1 MVVER
6 FRAWSKP
13 KQIALAAGLGILLLG
28 LLLWWRL
35 GERAYVRL
43 LLESPGRGQC
53 EKHLSRPV
61 LDRSIALGTRY
72 VLAHQRPE
80 GNFDYEYDW
89 REKSLSG
96 DDNEVRQA
104 GALWGLTLLYASTPT
119 PELAAAIERGLGF
132 FEEHSKLVKGG
143 ARCSTYPTSNEG
155 ITGTVALIA
164 LAHTDYLRARSDLPS
179 ERRALLE
186 QRLGEYLKLLV
197 RAVHSSGRWFSKY
210 DLSSCKPRGEPSPYS
225 DGEALLALV
234 KAAKY
239 LGHQELLPTIMT
251 GAAAGKALNIEQAR
265 EQDADSDV
273 TKGYY
278 QWSSMAFF
286 ELATSDFPD
295 TRVYGDA
302 VLELADWIIDTHH
315 ILTRTRN
322 TGYAFEG
329 IVHAYVLAKQRG
341 DARQAKFGCAI
352 DIGLERLIGWQVG
365 GPLPNRVTGG
375 SGSAD
380 PKALGGVQNAAFEPG
395 LRIDVVQHQMHA
407 TLLAR
412 KYVY

>member
-1 MVVER
+1 MLVER
-6 FRAWSKP
+6 LRAWSRP
-13 KQIALAAGLGILLLG
+13 KQLALGAALAIALLGG
-28 LLLWWRL
+28 VAWWQF
-35 GERAYVRL
+35 GDRAYLRV

-53 EKHLSRPV
+53 EKHLNRSV
-61 LDRSIALGTRY
+61 LDRSLELGTHY
-72 VLAHQRPE
+72 VLAHQKPN
-80 GNFDYEYDW
+80 GTFDYEYDW
-89 REKSLSG
+89 RDKSQSE
-96 DDNEVRQA
+96 DENEVRQA
-104 GALWGLTLLYASTPT
+104 GALWGLTLLYANRPSA
-119 PELAAAIERGLGF
+119 ELAAAIDRGLEF
-132 FEEHSKLVKGG
+132 FEENSKPVKGG
-143 ARCSTYPTSNEG
+143 IRCVTWSANRRG
-155 ITGTVALIA
+155 VTGTIALIA
-164 LAHTDYLRARSDLPS
+164 LAHVDYLRARTDLAS

-186 QRLGEYLKLLV
+186 ERLDEYLNMLV
-197 RAVHSSGRWFSKY
+197 RSVHPSGLWFANY
-210 DLSSCKPRGEPSPYS
+210 DLSNCKPAGEPSSYS

-239 LGHQELLPTIMT
+239 AGRRELLPTIMK
-251 GAAAGKALNIEQAR
+251 GAAAGKKLNIEHAR
-265 EQDADSDV
+265 DLDEDSDT

-295 TRVYGDA
+295 TRVYGDTL
-302 VLELADWIIDTHH
+302 LELADWIIDTHH

-329 IVHAYVLAKQRG
+329 ITHAYALAKQRG
-341 DARQAKFGCAI
+341 DARQGKFACAI

-365 GPLPNRVTGG
+365 SPLATGYTAA
-375 SGSAD
+375 SGASD
-380 PKALGGVQNAAFEPG
+380 PKALGGVQNAATEPG

>member
-1 MVVER
+1 MLVER
-6 FRAWSKP
+6 LRAWSKP
-13 KQIALAAGLGILLLG
+13 KQIALGVGLAIALIASIA
-28 LLLWWRL
+28 WWQF

-43 LLESPGRGQC
+43 LLESPGRGRC
-53 EKHLSRPV
+53 ERRLTRAV
-61 LDRSIALGTRY
+61 LDRSLELGTRY
-72 VLAHQRPE
+72 VLAHQKPD
-80 GNFDYEYDW
+80 GLFDYEYDW
-89 REKSLSG
+89 RSKSLSE
-96 DDNEVRQA
+96 DENEIRQS
-104 GALWGLTLLYASTPT
+104 GALWGLTLLYANRPR
-119 PELAAAIERGLGF
+119 PELAAAIDRALDF
-132 FEEHSKLVKGG
+132 FEEHSKPGRGG
-143 ARCSTYPTSNEG
+143 SRCITYSASG
-155 ITGTVALIA
+155 VGGTGTVALVA
-164 LAHTDYLRARSDLPS
+164 LAHVEYLRARADLPS
-179 ERRALLE
+179 ERRALME

-197 RAVHSSGRWFSKY
+197 RNVHPSGLWFSNY
-210 DLSSCKPRGEPSPYS
+210 DLGNCKPKGEPSPYA

-239 LGHQELLPTIMT
+239 LGHRELLPTIMT
-251 GAAAGKALNIEQAR
+251 AAAAGKRLNIDRAR
-265 EQDADSDV
+265 EQDADSDT

-295 TRVYGDA
+295 TQVFGDTL
-302 VLELADWIIDTHH
+302 LELADWIIDTHH

-329 IVHAYVLAKQRG
+329 IVHAYALAKQRG
-341 DARQAKFGCAI
+341 DGRQGKFACAI

-365 GPLPNRVTGG
+365 GPLPNRYTAG
-375 SGSAD
+375 SGSSD
-380 PKALGGVQNAAFEPG
+380 PKALGGVQNAASQPG